1 MMRFAICDDDALLC
15 SQLET
20 RLRSSCFAPL
30 EVEVFGNGE
39 DFLAAVHAGTY
50 YDAVF
55 LDMEMPGKNGLE
67 TANALRVWD
76 EHVEIIFVTSHSDYM
91 AESFK
96 CAPLRFLLK
105 PLDEEKLAE
114 AIIAL
119 AQKLNKKATPIIL
132 KAGVSTLQLHPDD
145 IMYTETKGHYTTVVT
160 KNNSYRLRMT
170 FATLREQLDSALFGR
185 PYNTF
190 LVNFSWVTFASS
202 DYVLLRGMD
211 ARIPL
216 SRSYKK
222 SFSEGFTEYLERKI
236 GL

>member
-1 MMRFAICDDDALLC
+1 M
-15 SQLET
+15 
-20 RLRSSCFAPL
+20 RSSCFAPL
-30 EVEVFGNGE
+30 EVEVFGDGE
-39 DFLAAVHAGTY
+39 DFLAATHAGAY

-76 EHVEIIFVTSHSDYM
+76 EHVEIIFVTSHSNYM
-91 AESFK
+91 EESFK
-96 CAPLRFLLK
+96 CAPFRFLLK

-132 KAGVSTLQLHPDD
+132 KAGVSTLQLYPDD

-170 FATLREQLDSALFGR
+170 FAILREQLDSALFGR
-185 PYNTF
+185 PYDAF
-190 LVNFSWVTFASS
+190 LVNFNCVTFVSS

-222 SFSEGFTEYLERKI
+222 SFSEGFTEYIERKI